1 MVLQDIIQ
9 NAVGKKK
16 IHANVTTKSIFQL
29 LSGLLFLVNEPSIW
43 KKVKF
48 PTTRDA
54 LDKDSLQ

>member
-1 MVLQDIIQ
+1 MIQ